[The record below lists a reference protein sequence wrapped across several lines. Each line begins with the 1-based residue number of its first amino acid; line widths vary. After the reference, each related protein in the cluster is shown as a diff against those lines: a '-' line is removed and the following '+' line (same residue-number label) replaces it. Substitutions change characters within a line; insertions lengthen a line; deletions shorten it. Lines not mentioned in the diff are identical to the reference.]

1 MKRMLLSLII
11 IYGAIMQVSAQ
22 ASVSP
27 IRFGVLAHNADQQAQ
42 LHYAGLYQFL
52 STQLAPDKV
61 QLVFIEPTNQDLT
74 EIQSQT
80 DFLLT
85 DPYHYLQLNAT
96 GKLRSPL
103 LSQVTLTDTG
113 QFDLSGGVIFC
124 LASNPLCDMKTI
136 TQAKIATTGSTSLLG
151 YVAQLKELQQLG
163 ISLSAELMHHLSSDQ
178 AVIAAVKNQ
187 QADIGFVRTGILET
201 LTKQGVIAANEIKL
215 LNPQQLAELPVQ
227 SSTRLYPDWPLL
239 VMPTVPPALVSHM
252 MAALLEWEKQ
262 ARVSGSSEAFG
273 AAADYQSVEHTLQA
287 LALPPYQAGGTQSFM
302 HSWSD
307 HRGTLLTVVLLLL
320 SLLVLSI
327 VFRQKNAR
335 QRLIN
340 DKLQQLNQRLMQQK
354 IQMSTVLNNTVHVL
368 LFGLDLQGR
377 IVHFNDNALKLL
389 HISAQSLQGQLLIDL
404 LADPG
409 QKQTLQSAMRRLQE
423 QPKDAIVLSLK
434 IQLANGKELYLDSDL
449 FRLPGAPEDGSD
461 FVLFG
466 TDVSRRYWIEKRLQ
480 KSFKRLDQLI
490 ERSPSVIYAFDP
502 DTMRL
507 NYISPNCFTMYLK
520 SSMEIMRMANWWNLS
535 VHPDNQ
541 QIIAQK
547 FIDWANAGYPGV
559 LKYSCTLLRNLANS
573 GLYADEPQQSNQQIC
588 IENQLCALRDEQGRV
603 TEVIGSQLDIS
614 ERHHAQMKQE
624 LAASVFVQ
632 AREGIFITDASG
644 TILDLNHSFCRIT
657 GYSETEA
664 LGCHLALLGS
674 SQSDKLYFESLW
686 QELSRAGYW
695 EGEIQSKRKN
705 GESMVLALTISVV
718 KDMQH
723 QALHYVALFSD
734 ITVQKAQED
743 KLRFIAH
750 FDALTGLPNRLLLK
764 DRIAQNMALAKRRK
778 QLMAVIFIDIDGFK
792 AVNDS
797 LGHEAGDYLLVELA
811 NRMRCVMREND
822 TLARLGGDEFIAL
835 LTELPNESDCLPLI
849 ERLLNGA
856 SKAFDLQKQQVRV
869 SASIGITFYPQR
881 KPVDDATL
889 IRQAD
894 MAMYQ
899 AKHSGKNQ
907 YAIFSDTDK
916 EMVS

>member
-1 MKRMLLSLII
+1 MKHLLYCLIVLCCT
-11 IYGAIMQVSAQ
+11 AMQVSAQ
-22 ASVSP
+22 VATSP
-27 IRFGVLAHNADQQAQ
+27 IRFGVLAHNADHETQQ
-42 LHYAGLYQFL
+42 HYAPLYQFL
-52 STQLAPDKV
+52 GAQMAPDEI
-61 QLVFIEPTNQDLT
+61 QLVFIEPTNLDLAD
-74 EIQSQT
+74 IQAQT

-85 DPYHYLQLNAT
+85 DPYHYLHLRAT
-96 GKLRSPL
+96 GKLRLPL
-103 LSQVTLTDTG
+103 LSQVTLTEAG
-113 QFDLSGGVIFC
+113 SFDLSGGVIFC
-124 LASNPLCDMKTI
+124 LVSNPLCDMNTI
-136 TQAKIATTGSTSLLG
+136 TQAKIATTGPTSLLG
-151 YVAQLKELQQLG
+151 YVAQLRELQQLG

-178 AVIAAVKNQ
+178 AVIVAVKNQ
-187 QADIGFVRTGILET
+187 QADIGFVRSGTVEKLIQ
-201 LTKQGVIAANEIKL
+201 QGVITTEEIKL
-215 LNPQQLAELPVQ
+215 LNQQELAELPFQ
-227 SSTRLYPDWPLL
+227 TSTRLYPDRPLL
-239 VMPTVPPALVSHM
+239 VMPAVPQATVSRM
-252 MAALLEWEKQ
+252 MAALLSWETE
-262 ARVSGSSEAFG
+262 ARAKGLTEAFG
-273 AAADYQSVEHTLQA
+273 AAADYQSVEHSLQA
-287 LALPPYQAGGTQSFM
+287 LALPPYQAGGAQSFM
-302 HSWSD
+302 HSWTD
-307 HRGTLLTVVLLLL
+307 HRGTLLAVVLLLL
-320 SLLVLSI
+320 SLLVLYI

-335 QRLIN
+335 QSLMN
-340 DKLQQLNQRLMQQK
+340 DKLLQLNQSLMRQK
-354 IQMSTVLNNTVHVL
+354 TQMSTVLNNTVHVL

-389 HISAQSLQGQLLIDL
+389 HVPAQSLQGQLLMDL

-409 QKQTLQSAMRRLQE
+409 QKQTLQSAMQQLLE
-423 QPKDAIVLSLK
+423 QPKDAMVLSLK

-449 FRLPGAPEDGSD
+449 FRLPDVPENGSD
-461 FVLFG
+461 FVLLG
-466 TDVSRRYWIEKRLQ
+466 TDVSRRYWIENRLQ
-480 KSFKRLDQLI
+480 RSFKRLDQLI

-502 DTMRL
+502 ETMRL

-573 GLYADEPQQSNQQIC
+573 GLYADEPQENNQQIC
-588 IENQLCALRDEQGRV
+588 IENQLCALRDEKGRV
-603 TEVIGSQLDIS
+603 TEIIGSQLDIS

-624 LAASVFVQ
+624 LAASVFIQ

-657 GYSETEA
+657 GYTETEA

-674 SQSDKLYFESLW
+674 SQSDKLYFECLW
-686 QELSRAGYW
+686 QELTRAGYW

-835 LTELPNESDCLPLI
+835 LTELTSEADCIPLI
-849 ERLLNGA
+849 ERLLHSA
-856 SKAFDLQKQQVRV
+856 SKPFDLHKQQARV
-869 SASIGITFYPQR
+869 SASIGITFYPQ
-881 KPVDDATL
+881 KKAVDDATL

-894 MAMYQ
+894 IAMYQ

-907 YAIFSDTDK
+907 YAIFSNTDK
-916 EMVS
+916 ELVS